1 MPQCPLCQN
10 PYENGQRYCNTCGSI
25 LLPPEPGNTFCP
37 QCGGRLS
44 PHQEFCP
51 ECDAPL
57 KGAPAGSEAG
67 ELKPEPEAPPP
78 PPSTPKTFLG
88 IPSWIIGLLIASG
101 MMIITLLVLLFSR
114 GVSPPPAPPPAPA
127 PNTSVA
133 PAPAPAVAPLKVQ
146 LQNVLSTL
154 RQAQMH
160 KDIVE
165 FMSLYSLSF
174 PDLKNKRANTLKS
187 WELYDF
193 TNLVYT
199 VDKIQTINPDNV
211 VAWVTWYID
220 TRDRRSQELSSSTQT
235 YKVRFA
241 REQGNWRIR
250 ALEEVKP

>member
-10 PYENGQRYCNTCGSI
+10 TYENGQRYCNTCGSF
-25 LLPPEPGNTFCP
+25 LLPPEPGNKFCP
-37 QCGGRLS
+37 QCGGCLS
-44 PHQEFCP
+44 AHQEFCP
-51 ECDAPL
+51 KCDAPL
-57 KGAPAGSEAG
+57 KGAQAGSGAE
-67 ELKPEPEAPPP
+67 ELKPEPEAPQ
-78 PPSTPKTFLG
+78 PSTSSETFLG
-88 IPSWIIGLLIASG
+88 IPSWIIGLLVGSG

-114 GVSPPPAPPPAPA
+114 GVSPPPAPA

-133 PAPAPAVAPLKVQ
+133 PAPAPTPTVAPLKVQ

-160 KDIVE
+160 KDIAK

-174 PDLKNKRANTLKS
+174 PDLENKRANTLRS
-187 WELYDF
+187 WKLYDF

-199 VDKIQTINPDNV
+199 VDKIQTINPDNA
-211 VAWVTWYID
+211 VAWITWYID